1 MGDSKMAF
9 QNALYPDFFN
19 ELINFKLDTDY
30 NQTCNVI
37 LSKNQTL
44 IEIDRG
50 WEGIPETLVINLVLC
65 FVSIPMSHFLF

>member
-1 MGDSKMAF
+1 MAF

-19 ELINFKLDTDY
+19 ELLNFKLDNDF
-30 NQTCNVI
+30 NRTCNVI

-50 WEGIPETLVINLVLC
+50 WEGIPETLVINLVFC
-65 FVSIPMSHFLF
+65 FVSHIQRRHFYFT

>member
-1 MGDSKMAF
+1 MAF

-19 ELINFKLDTDY
+19 EMLNFDIDSDY

-44 IEIDRG
+44 IVIDRG
-50 WEGIPETLVINLVLC
+50 WEGIPETLVINLTLC
-65 FVSIPMSHFLF
+65 IVCIIFCWYTFYIS